1 MYGSVISQLAEAGM
15 GGYASHSAK
24 QLSPVVAAGY
34 TWQIRHFPNGR
45 NDEGGDDDC
54 ISLYLEL
61 AHGELATMETTAT
74 STTPSCTIIPSLSS
88 SRLDDFIKW
97 KDLYESGALKDD
109 RFTIRCDIT
118 AIRDF
123 SDLLWKQKH
132 GADVAIDVA
141 GETFDAHGWLLA
153 AW

>member
-1 MYGSVISQLAEAGM
+1 
-15 GGYASHSAK
+15 
-24 QLSPVVAAGY
+24 AAGY

-88 SRLDDFIKW
+88 SSSACSIWLPSSSPVGSSPNGSIGLDDFIKW

-118 AIRDF
+118 AIRD
-123 SDLLWKQKH
+123 
-132 GADVAIDVA
+132 
-141 GETFDAHGWLLA
+141 
-153 AW
+153 